1 MRRQQSGMALL
12 TVLLVLAV
20 ITTLAAGM
28 TQRSQLSVRRTTNMA
43 AFDQAYWYALSSE
56 ALAKRV
62 LKQDF
67 EDADGTTHM
76 QQYWATANVVYPVE
90 RGQIAGQID
99 DMRSC
104 FNLNALSRGLT
115 QEEQNKDPY
124 QKPLAGRQFMAMLE
138 AMEIDNYWAEL
149 LADRV
154 RDFTD
159 ADDRQ
164 DGSFGAEDAEYA
176 SRPIPYMTPNQL
188 MIHHSELRAVLGT
201 NQQLYRA
208 LRDYVCAIPGDDSQQ
223 LNVNTLPVERAALL
237 VGMLEGK
244 LSLSEAESL
253 IQARPGDG
261 WEDTQSF
268 WEEPTMQRLQVDAQT
283 KSTLV
288 VDSQYFRLRGA
299 AKVDNA
305 VFRLESVMRRGGND
319 SLTVLTRQYGGQQ

>member
-1 MRRQQSGMALL
+1 MRRKQSGMALL

-28 TQRSQLSVRRTTNMA
+28 TQRSQMSVRRTTNLA
-43 AFDQAYWYALSSE
+43 DYDQAYWYARSSE

-67 EDADGTTHM
+67 EDADGTIHL

-90 RGQIAGQID
+90 HGQIAGTIE
-99 DMRSC
+99 DMRAC

-138 AMEIDNYWAEL
+138 AMEIDNYYAEM

-159 ADDRQ
+159 EDDRQ
-164 DGSFGAEDAEYA
+164 DGTFGAEDAEYE
-176 SRPIPYMTPNQL
+176 SRPVPYRTPNQL
-188 MIHHSELRAVLGT
+188 MAHHSELRAVLGV
-201 NQQLYRA
+201 NQNMYRA
-208 LRDYVCAIPGDDSQQ
+208 VRDYVCAIPGDDSQQ

-244 LSLSEAESL
+244 LSLSEAESVL
-253 IQARPGDG
+253 QARPADG
-261 WEDTQSF
+261 WEDIQKF
-268 WEEPTMQRLQVDAQT
+268 WEEPTMQRLQVEAQA

-288 VDSQYFRLRGA
+288 VDSKYFRLRGA
-299 AKVDNA
+299 AKVENA
-305 VFRLESVMRRGGND
+305 VFRLESIMRRGGD
-319 SLTVLTRQYGGQQ
+319 DGLTVLTRQYGGQQ